1 MIDFREKTVAITG
14 GSGGIGLVTAEK
26 LLALGARV
34 ILFDINAE
42 SLAEAQSMLDG
53 EVITVQGDVT
63 TKQEMY

>member
-34 ILFDINAE
+34 ILFDVRMCRQYSEYIVRHRCSGRDVIGNG
-42 SLAEAQSMLDG
+42 SL
-53 EVITVQGDVT
+53 
-63 TKQEMY
+63 